1 MRRASVGLPAPLGP
15 RMTMRLGTG
24 ISYATVK
31 LKFAIVRS
39 PRPAGWLPQSTEAWD
54 PQSN

>member
-1 MRRASVGLPAPLGP
+1 
-15 RMTMRLGTG
+15 MRLGTG